1 MEHFARCKYQKKTRR
16 HVENSTL
23 TTYYVAFHTGRFV
36 WEVVIPPFPKN
47 SCVGGDIWIIIRFQE
62 TTHLPLPYANINTYF
77 SLRAK
82 CWLMGRGRWA
92 VFHKLL
98 SQGLERGVLIPHS
111 RFVFTRTTHPE
122 LLSLLFQI
130 SFFSQ
135 SPISCRQI
143 PYPVNVSRIPHCVL
157 VKSRSPGKPFQ
168 ILLCSK
174 RPCYV
179 NVTVL
184 ARSTHRG
191 YFSQAPL
198 VETGQPF
205 LRDSPSHVNVQLA
218 VSFLS
223 IILRP

>member
-1 MEHFARCKYQKKTRR
+1 MEHFARCKYWKKTRR

-47 SCVGGDIWIIIRFQE
+47 TCVGGDIWIIIRFQE
-62 TTHLPLPYANINTYF
+62 TAHLPLPYANINTYF

-92 VFHKLL
+92 VFQKLL

-111 RFVFTRTTHPE
+111 RFVFTRTPHPE

-135 SPISCRQI
+135 SPISC
-143 PYPVNVSRIPHCVL
+143 PNFGASPFPGA
-157 VKSRSPGKPFQ
+157 VKSPIPLTFPESRTVFWSNPGVQENHSRSCFVQKDLAMSMP
-168 ILLCSK
+168 LCQHEV
-174 RPCYV
+174 P
-179 NVTVL
+179 TE
-184 ARSTHRG
+184 G
-191 YFSQAPL
+191 I
-198 VETGQPF
+198 F
-205 LRDSPSHVNVQLA
+205 LRPPQWRLDSHFYVT
-218 VSFLS
+218 
-223 IILRP
+223 LRAT